1 MDCGVDKMNNLL
13 VVPMILPVLAGV
25 LLVFFRPYIRLQR
38 IVGLLTMVASAAVAA
53 YCLQRI
59 HQHGIVRLDFGG
71 WLPPHGILF
80 VGDSFAMLLVLAA
93 SVVSGI
99 ILLYSFA
106 TTGIETET
114 MFFYPFFLFLVAGV
128 NGSFLTGDLF
138 NLFVCFEVMLL
149 ASYVLLTLGGR
160 KMQLKEGITYVLINV
175 LASWFF
181 LLGIAY
187 LYGAV
192 GTLNMAQIAVRVG
205 EVGQDPLLTM
215 IAIIFLIVFSLKAGL
230 LLYFWLPGS
239 YSAPPTAVAAL
250 FGALLTKVG
259 IYALYRMF
267 TLIFV
272 HDPLVYQVIAVL
284 AVITMIGGCLGAI
297 AYSDIRQI
305 VSYNVIISVG
315 FVLTGLAI
323 ATHTAFQGVT
333 YYLIHDMISKSLL
346 FLLAGTVV
354 YLTGRSKFHEI
365 SGLIRNYP
373 LVGWLFFLTMLAI
386 AGIPPL
392 SGFIGKVYIGLGAIE
407 TGSYV
412 LLAVAFLSS
421 IGVLYSLLRIF
432 LNSFWGETTISEDDQ
447 RPFEKKLG
455 LPLVLLAMLVV
466 GLGIGAEVLAPYIQD
481 AADTL
486 ANPEYY
492 IRAVLGDDLK

>member
-1 MDCGVDKMNNLL
+1 MNNLL
-13 VVPMILPVLAGV
+13 VLPMILPVLVGV
-25 LLVFFRPYIRLQR
+25 ILVFLRPYIRVQR
-38 IVGLLTMVASAAVAA
+38 VLSVLTTIASAAAAA
-53 YCLQRI
+53 YCLQHI
-59 HQHGIVRLDFGG
+59 HLNGIMRLDFGD

-80 VGDSFAMLLVLAA
+80 VGDSFAVLLVLVAC
-93 SVVSGI
+93 VVSSM
-99 ILLYSFA
+99 ILLYAFA
-106 TTGIETET
+106 TTGIETEA

-160 KMQLKEGITYVLINV
+160 KTQLKEGITYVLINV

-187 LYGAV
+187 VYGV
-192 GTLNMAQIAVRVG
+192 LGTLNMAHIAVRVA
-205 EVGQDPLLTM
+205 ETGQGPLLTL

-239 YSAPPTAVAAL
+239 YSAPPIAVAAL

-267 TLIFV
+267 TLIFI
-272 HDPLVYQVIAVL
+272 HDPIIYKIIGVL
-284 AVITMIGGCLGAI
+284 AIVTMIAGCLGAI

-315 FVLTGLAI
+315 FVLTGLAV
-323 ATHTAFQGVT
+323 ATNTAFQGAS
-333 YYLIHDMISKSLL
+333 YYLIHDMVSKALL

-354 YLTGRSKFHEI
+354 YLTGRSKFNEI

-373 LVGWLFFLTMLAI
+373 LVGWLFFLTMLAVS
-386 AGIPPL
+386 GIPPF

-412 LLAVAFLSS
+412 LLAVSFLSG

-432 LNSFWGETTISEDDQ
+432 LNSFWGETIISEDDQ
-447 RPFEKKLG
+447 KPFQKKVG
-455 LPLVLLAMLVV
+455 LPLVLLAILVV
-466 GLGIGAEVLAPYIQD
+466 GLGIGAELLSPYIED
-481 AADTL
+481 AANALT
-486 ANPEYY
+486 NPEQY
-492 IRAVLGDDLK
+492 IRAVMGDDLE

>member
-1 MDCGVDKMNNLL
+1 MNNIL
-13 VVPMILPVLAGV
+13 VLPMILPVLVGV
-25 LLVFFRPYIRLQR
+25 MLVFLRPYIRVQR
-38 IVGLLTMVASAAVAA
+38 ILSVLTTIASAAVAA
-53 YCLQRI
+53 YCLQHI
-59 HQHGIVRLDFGG
+59 HLNGIMRLDFGD

-80 VGDSFAMLLVLAA
+80 VGDSFAMLLVLVAC
-93 SVVSGI
+93 VVSSI
-99 ILLYSFA
+99 ILLYAFA
-106 TTGIETET
+106 TTGIETEV

-160 KMQLKEGITYVLINV
+160 KTQLKEGMTYVLINV

-187 LYGAV
+187 VYGV
-192 GTLNMAQIAVRVG
+192 LGTLNMAHIAVRVA
-205 EVGQDPLLTM
+205 ETGQGPLLTL

-239 YSAPPTAVAAL
+239 YSAPPIAVAAL

-267 TLIFV
+267 TLIFI
-272 HDPLVYQVIAVL
+272 HDPVIYKIIGVL
-284 AVITMIGGCLGAI
+284 AGVTMIAGCLGAI

-315 FVLTGLAI
+315 FVLTGLAV
-323 ATHTAFQGVT
+323 ATNTAFQGAS
-333 YYLIHDMISKSLL
+333 YYLIHDMVSKALL

-354 YLTGRSKFHEI
+354 YLTGRSKFNEI

-386 AGIPPL
+386 SGIPPF
-392 SGFIGKVYIGLGAIE
+392 SGFIGKVYIGLGVIE

-412 LLAVAFLSS
+412 LLAVSFLSS

-432 LNSFWGETTISEDDQ
+432 LNSFWGETIISEDDHK
-447 RPFEKKLG
+447 PFQKTIG
-455 LPLVLLAMLVV
+455 LPLVLLAILVV
-466 GLGIGAEVLAPYIQD
+466 GLGIGAELLSPYIED
-481 AADTL
+481 AANALT
-486 ANPEYY
+486 NPEQY
-492 IRAVLGDDLK
+492 IRAVMGDNLE

>member
-1 MDCGVDKMNNLL
+1 MNNLL
-13 VVPMILPVLAGV
+13 VLPMILPVLMGV
-25 LLVFFRPYIRLQR
+25 ILVLFRPYIRVQR
-38 IVGLLTMVASAAVAA
+38 VLSLLTMVLSAGVAA
-53 YCLQRI
+53 YCLEYIRRT
-59 HQHGIVRLDFGG
+59 GIMRLDFGD

-93 SVVSGI
+93 CVVSSI
-99 ILLYSFA
+99 ILLYAFV
-106 TTGIETET
+106 TTGIETEK

-187 LYGAV
+187 LYGTV
-192 GTLNMAQIAVRVG
+192 GTLNMAHIAVRVA
-205 EVGQDPLLTM
+205 EAGQGPLLTL
-215 IAIIFLIVFSLKAGL
+215 ISIVFLIVFSLKAGL

-239 YSAPPTAVAAL
+239 YAAPPTAVAAL

-267 TLIFV
+267 TLIFI
-272 HDPLVYQVIAVL
+272 HDPLVFKMIGVL
-284 AVITMIGGCLGAI
+284 AVVTMIGGCLGAI
-297 AYSDIRQI
+297 AYGDIRQI

-323 ATHTAFQGVT
+323 STATAFQGAS
-333 YYLIHDMISKSLL
+333 YYLVHDMASKALL

-354 YLTGRSKFHEI
+354 HLTGRSKFDEI

-373 LVGWLFFLTMLAI
+373 LVGWLFFLTMLAV

-407 TGSYV
+407 TGSYL
-412 LLAVAFLSS
+412 LLAVAFISG

-447 RPFEKKLG
+447 VSFKKALG

-466 GLGIGAEVLAPYIQD
+466 GMGVGAELLSPYIQD
-481 AADTL
+481 AANTL
-486 ANPEYY
+486 ANPEQY
-492 IRAVLGDDLK
+492 IRAVLDNDLK